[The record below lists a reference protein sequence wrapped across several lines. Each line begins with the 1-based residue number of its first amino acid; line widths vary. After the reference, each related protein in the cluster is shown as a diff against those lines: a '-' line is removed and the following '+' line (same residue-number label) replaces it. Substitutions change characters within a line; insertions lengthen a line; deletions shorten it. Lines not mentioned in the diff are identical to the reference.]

1 MEYVKVTYPTPR
13 LVNIDGV
20 QSGGTNEVLRIDPGS
35 HAFDLG
41 NPLDYQPACQNRIVT
56 GTTVLLP
63 MIVAFAKKGS

>member
-1 MEYVKVTYPTPR
+1 MEYVKVVYPTPR

-20 QSGGTNEVLRIDPGS
+20 QSGGTGEVLRIDPGS

-41 NPLDYQPACQNRIVT
+41 NPVDYEPASQNRMVT

-63 MIVAFAKKGS
+63 MVVAFANKGS